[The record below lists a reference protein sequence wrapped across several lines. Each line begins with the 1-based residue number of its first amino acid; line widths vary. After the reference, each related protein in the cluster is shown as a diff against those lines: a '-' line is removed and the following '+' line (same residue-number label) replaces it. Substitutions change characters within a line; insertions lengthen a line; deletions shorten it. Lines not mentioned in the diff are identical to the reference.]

1 MNEGSSFQWCSG
13 KGEAVG
19 AELDQGTVTLLF
31 ATKIDQDS
39 EPRRNQRK
47 LWEIWRQQC
56 LLKTREGKKVNVKHL
71 FDNLKADFCLLD
83 TETVQLNEQRAQ
95 LSEHT
100 QNACLPCFKPLTSL
114 VNFAAWWRTLSLSH
128 SIYITA
134 FIFRLQLLEV
144 SHESR
149 QTHAFTS
156 MYTLWQYIKDTCK
169 YIILTIDSSYTIV
182 DCRRWWWSLQLSVG
196 WTDLPT
202 WTTTSCSSKQSHVS
216 LGIDG
221 CISHCPGQDW
231 AFKIR
236 LRSLKKSKYM
246 KHRI

>member
-1 MNEGSSFQWCSG
+1 MVQQEGRSCWCRTWS
-13 KGEAVG
+13 
-19 AELDQGTVTLLF
+19 TVTLLF
-31 ATKIDQDS
+31 ATKIHQDS

-56 LLKTREGKKVNVKHL
+56 LLKTHEGKKVSVR
-71 FDNLKADFCLLD
+71 FEIFVCL
-83 TETVQLNEQRAQ
+83 TQR
-95 LSEHT
+95 
-100 QNACLPCFKPLTSL
+100 
-114 VNFAAWWRTLSLSH
+114 LSLSH

-144 SHESR
+144 NHESR
-149 QTHAFTS
+149 HTHAFTS
-156 MYTLWQYIKDTCK
+156 MCTLWQYIKDTCV
-169 YIILTIDSSYTIV
+169 YIILSIDSSYTIV
-182 DCRRWWWSLQLSVG
+182 GCRRWWWSLQLR
-196 WTDLPT
+196 PT
-202 WTTTSCSSKQSHVS
+202 YQLEQRQAAVQNSHMS